1 MINDAQELVRVAYKK
16 LKQMVYFD
24 KSQLPLRKRLA
35 EFECSAEFERRL
47 DKLARVVTADSLID
61 SSEFQGWLQEI
72 GFHLVPKSV
81 QKPEKIDQAKGTFVT
96 NFTSAK
102 RYPVDKVNYIFDGPV
117 ELHLIAVLW
126 LMTEGKQ
133 YDETLSNKHCM
144 GSRLHEFVGKD
155 DDHSAYLF
163 KKYHELYSKWRDDG
177 IQTARQMLTEKQ
189 QSVCMVALDIQE
201 YYYRIRID
209 WEELRSQVRRAISG
223 KPMLKQ
229 FEQRAVVG
237 ERLFHCIVSICQK
250 YQQVIQGHLAQT
262 HIDLGETATCLPI
275 GLCSSPV
282 IANWY
287 LKDFDKAV
295 LSKIRPAYYGRY
307 IDDIFLVIA
316 SEVTPRHDDDPIDSL
331 MGRLLV
337 EPGILRKDSE
347 DRYELRGRPGLYLQ
361 RKKCILQFLDAEHTI
376 AGLDKFQRQID
387 ENASDFALLPQEQD
401 ESPVAQVAYDLLY
414 DGSVNKFRSVKAL
427 GENRWELARHL
438 AKQTQLH
445 LLTTGKVDAE
455 TKSELFRF
463 FKGFNAIEFWD
474 LWERV
479 ISFLLIADGE
489 KSATEFCEAI
499 RSEIR
504 KVKHGDKQTAVIL
517 RQTLVHHL
525 ELCRELS
532 FAVKNDAILAGIV
545 PDLWRDSNLIR
556 HHLVAVPLL
565 NFTKFEGDL
574 TQYWSGLEMS
584 IDQRKVLYS
593 PRYVHF
599 DECLSFVDSGCD
611 AVAEG
616 ESILRASALFK
627 QFHNAEFL
635 DVDFEEIKANT
646 EARQ

>member
-1 MINDAQELVRVAYKK
+1 MIDNAKDLVRVAYKK

-35 EFECSAEFERRL
+35 EFECASDFEKQL
-47 DKLARVVTADSLID
+47 DSLARLITTDSLAD
-61 SSEFQGWLQEI
+61 SSEFQSWLQEI

-81 QKPEKIDQAKGTFVT
+81 QKRKKIDQDKGTFVT
-96 NFTSAK
+96 NLTSEK
-102 RYPVDKVNYIFDGPV
+102 RYDVDKVNYIFDGPV

-209 WEELRSQVRRAISG
+209 WEELHSQVKRAISG
-223 KPMLKQ
+223 KPMLKRV
-229 FEQRAVVG
+229 EQRAVVG
-237 ERLFHCIVSICQK
+237 ERLFHCIKSICHK
-250 YQQVIQGHLAQT
+250 YQQVIQGHLQQT
-262 HIDLGETATCLPI
+262 HDELDETATCLPI

-287 LKDFDKAV
+287 LKDFDEAI

-316 SEVTPRHDDDPIDSL
+316 SEVTPQHEDDPIDSL

-337 EPGILRKDSE
+337 EPGILSKDSE
-347 DRYELRGRPGLYLQ
+347 ERYELRDRPGLYLQ

-387 ENASDFALLPQEQD
+387 ENASDFALLPLEQD

-414 DGSVNKFRSVKAL
+414 DGSVNKFRSVKAI

-438 AKQTQLH
+438 VKQTQLH

-479 ISFLLIADGE
+479 ISFLLIADGD
-489 KSATEFCEAI
+489 KTATKFYDAI

-504 KVKHGDKQTAVIL
+504 KVKHEDKQTSVKL

-525 ELCRELS
+525 DLSRELS
-532 FAVKNDAILAGIV
+532 FAVKDDDILAGIA

-565 NFTKFEGDL
+565 NFTRFEGDL

>member
-1 MINDAQELVRVAYKK
+1 MINEAQELVRLAYKK

-35 EFECSAEFERRL
+35 EFECSAEFDQRL
-47 DKLARVVTADSLID
+47 DKLARVVTTDSLTD
-61 SSEFQGWLQEI
+61 SSEFRSWLQEI

-81 QKPEKIDQAKGTFVT
+81 QKPEKLDPAKGVFVT

-102 RYPVDKVNYIFDGPV
+102 KYPVDKVNYIFDGPV

-133 YDETLSNKHCM
+133 YDQTLSTKHCM

-177 IQTARQMLTEKQ
+177 IQTARHMLTEKQ

-209 WEELRSQVRRAISG
+209 WEGLHGQVKRAISG
-223 KPMLKQ
+223 KPILKQ
-229 FEQRAVVG
+229 VERRALVG
-237 ERLFHCIVSICQK
+237 ERLFHCIKSICHK
-250 YQQVIQGHLAQT
+250 YQQVIQGHLLQT
-262 HIDLGETATCLPI
+262 HIDLDETATCLPI

-331 MGRLLV
+331 MVRLLV

-347 DRYELRGRPGLYLQ
+347 ERYELRGRPGLYLQ
-361 RKKCILQFLDAEHTI
+361 RRKCILQFLDAEHTI

-387 ENASDFALLPQEQD
+387 ENASDFALLPLEQD

-414 DGSVNKFRSVKAL
+414 NGSVNKFRSVKVL

-489 KSATEFCEAI
+489 KSATEFSEAI

-504 KVKHGDKQTAVIL
+504 KVRYADSETAIKL
-517 RQTLVHHL
+517 RQTLMHHL

-532 FAVKNDAILAGIV
+532 FAVKNDDILAGIV
-545 PDLWRDSNLIR
+545 PDVWRASNLIR

-565 NFTKFEGDL
+565 NFTQFKGDL
-574 TQYWSGLEMS
+574 TRYWSDLEMS

-611 AVAEG
+611 AISEG
-616 ESILRASALFK
+616 ESIKRASALFK
-627 QFHNAEFL
+627 QFHNAEFQ
-635 DVDFEEIKANT
+635 DVAFEEVKANT

>member
-1 MINDAQELVRVAYKK
+1 MIHDAQNLVRVAYKK

-35 EFECSAEFERRL
+35 EYECSPEFEQRL
-47 DKLARVVTADSLID
+47 NSLTRLVTSDSLTD
-61 SSEFQGWLQEI
+61 SFEFQGWLQEI

-81 QKPEKIDQAKGTFVT
+81 KKRPKIDTDEGTFVT
-96 NFTSAK
+96 NFTSTK
-102 RYPVDKVNYIFDGPV
+102 RYDVDKVNYIFDGPV

-126 LMTEGKQ
+126 LMTEGKH
-133 YDETLSNKHCM
+133 YDEMLSKKHCM
-144 GSRLHEFVGKD
+144 GSRLHDLVGKD

-163 KKYHELYSKWRDDG
+163 KKYHELYAKWRDDG

-209 WEELRSQVRRAISG
+209 WGLLHGQVRRAISG
-223 KPMLKQ
+223 KLMLKQ
-229 FEQRAVVG
+229 FEQKAVVG
-237 ERLFHCIVSICQK
+237 ERLFYCIKSICQK
-250 YQQVIQGHLAQT
+250 YQQVIQGNLQQT
-262 HIDLGETATCLPI
+262 HNDLDETATSLPI

-295 LSKIRPAYYGRY
+295 LSKVRPAYYGRY

-316 SEVTPRHDDDPIDSL
+316 SEVPPKHDDDPIEQF
-331 MGRLLV
+331 MGQLLV
-337 EPGILRKDSE
+337 EPGILRQDSK
-347 DRYELRGRPGLYLQ
+347 DRYELRDRPGLYLQ
-361 RKKCILQFLDAEHTI
+361 RKKCILQFLDADHTI

-387 ENASDFALLPQEQD
+387 ENASDFALLPLEQD

-489 KSATEFCEAI
+489 KTATEFCEAI

-504 KVKHGDKQTAVIL
+504 RVKHADKQTAVAL

-532 FAVKNDAILAGIV
+532 FAVKNDDILAGLV
-545 PDLWRDSNLIR
+545 PDIWRDSNLIR

-574 TQYWSGLEMS
+574 TQYWSNLELS
-584 IDQRKVLYS
+584 IDQRKVSYS

-611 AVAEG
+611 AVSQE
-616 ESILRASALFK
+616 ESIARASTLFK

-635 DVDFEEIKANT
+635 DVNCEEVKTNT
-646 EARQ
+646 EAGQ